1 MDVTWFLR
9 RARALTFVLLLIAVS
24 SARSTA
30 APSAQASHHKVGY
43 PQFFSRTVSSFV
55 TPQKLSFDDASEV
68 ARISAREL
76 LTTPK
81 INDVEGSSTK
91 VEPVRILTEFRAHR
105 EALVAPA
112 AIQFSPKLAPGQ
124 RKVLRP
130 AVRGERVVTER
141 VTTWD
146 SVVVDRQLLTS
157 VVTKN
162 PQPARVVEGAPRT
175 FAQYSASARYIK
187 LVAVMT
193 LVATAYTAA
202 TATAHPTGYTATGI
216 RARYGVVAVDP
227 SVIPLGS
234 HVFIPGYGIALAA
247 DTGGAIIGNRIDLCM
262 DSWSDAMSFG
272 RQVVHVYILKE

>member
-30 APSAQASHHKVGY
+30 APSAQASHHKSGN
-43 PQFFSRTVSSFV
+43 PLFFSRTVSSFV
-55 TPQKLSFDDASEV
+55 AHQKLFDDASEV
-68 ARISAREL
+68 ARASAREL

-81 INDVEGSSTK
+81 ISDVEGSSTR

-105 EALVAPA
+105 EAFIAPA
-112 AIQFSPKLAPGQ
+112 VIQFSPKLAPGQ

-162 PQPARVVEGAPRT
+162 PRPARVLEGAPRT
-175 FAQYSASARYIK
+175 FAQYAASARYSK
-187 LVAVMT
+187 LISVMT

-227 SVIPLGS
+227 RVIPLGS

-272 RQVVHVYILKE
+272 RQIVQVYILKE